1 MAKLFFASFVTIG
14 LLLGMV
20 CGVILAG
27 LVYTD
32 SVNLGFAITLTI
44 IINAVIWLISPWISD
59 WSLRWFNKLEFLDDA
74 EVKTRYPAVHQLLH
88 DVARD
93 YSFSAPRIGL
103 IPDRNPT
110 AFTYGLLRSNARIV
124 VTDGIFEFL
133 NEDEQKAVV
142 AHELGHIVN
151 RDFIVMTA
159 AGTLV
164 QILYQV
170 YAASIRSGR
179 SGGKNKGG
187 QALVGI
193 AALVMYYV
201 GIYLLYYLSRTRE
214 YLADA
219 FSAERVEARH
229 LASALVKVAY
239 GIVKVEDDESTQS
252 LLQSTRHMGVVD
264 VKNARYSG
272 LEAESD
278 LGDPARASEAMLFDA
293 HNPWARLIEL
303 NSTHPLT
310 GMRISALGDIARQKA
325 QSFPD
330 YDLKAAAQ
338 RVRLDQGALWGQ
350 FWYELGILAVP
361 LGLALL
367 AALLGS
373 WPLIPAAAAIGVLVT
388 LPLRYPS
395 GDARPVTVADLMTN
409 PAASPVVGR
418 LAQLTGKAIGRAN
431 PGFIAGEDVI
441 YQDKTGLITADFR
454 SMLGF
459 IGDLFAGWRRV
470 PKHLGQDGKLTG
482 WFRRGMGGYVITKEM
497 NSTAGTLRAQPY
509 FWQAAVSVVVIAVSM
524 VALLAGTG
532 NVARQF
538 GYETHHDTQRQEH
551 HRHRRTVKAPDSSVT
566 PDEADTATPEEN
578 STPSEEGEPYPPQE
592 QPQ

>member
-1 MAKLFFASFVTIG
+1 MARLFFASLVTVG
-14 LLLGMV
+14 LIFGMV
-20 CGVILAG
+20 CGVILAV

-32 SVNLGFAITLTI
+32 NVNLGFAITLTI
-44 IINAVIWLISPWISD
+44 IINGLIFLISPWISD
-59 WSLRWFNKLEFLDDA
+59 FSLRWFNKLQFLDDA
-74 EVKTRYPAVHQLLH
+74 EVQSRYPGVHQLIH
-88 DVARD
+88 QVAD
-93 YSFSAPRIGL
+93 QYGFKAPSIGL

-133 NEDEQKAVV
+133 NADEQRAVV
-142 AHELGHIVN
+142 AHELGHIVH

-170 YAASIRSGR
+170 YAAMTRTSKSN
-179 SGGKNKGG
+179 GKNKGG
-187 QALVGI
+187 QAAIGF

-214 YLADA
+214 YLADS

-229 LASALVKVAY
+229 LAAALVKIAY

-252 LLQSTRHMGVVD
+252 LLQSTRHLGVVD

-278 LGDPARASEAMLFDA
+278 LQSPERASEAMLFDA

-310 GMRISALGDIARQKA
+310 GMRILHLGDIAREKA
-325 QSFPD
+325 QPFPD
-330 YDLKAAAQ
+330 YDLEAAAK
-338 RVRLDQGALWGQ
+338 RVHLDKGALWSQ
-350 FWYELGILAVP
+350 FVWELGVLAFPFGLGILAAIV
-361 LGLALL
+361 GA
-367 AALLGS
+367 
-373 WPLIPAAAAIGVLVT
+373 WPLIPAAIALGVLIT
-388 LPLRYPS
+388 LPIRYPS
-395 GDARPVTVADLMTN
+395 MTATATTVAALMSN
-409 PAASPVVGR
+409 PAASPVIGR
-418 LAQLTGKAIGRAN
+418 PAQLAGKAIGRAN
-431 PGFIAGEDVI
+431 PGFFAGEDVI

-470 PKHLGQDGKLTG
+470 PKHLNQDGQLTG
-482 WFRRGMGGYVITKEM
+482 WFRRSMGGYVITKEM
-497 NSTAGTLRAQPY
+497 RSTAGVLRARPY
-509 FWQAAVSVVVIAVSM
+509 FWQALISIVVIVISGY
-524 VALLAGTG
+524 VAIVGG
-532 NVARQF
+532 GRVASEL
-538 GYETHHDTQRQEH
+538 GYQSSGAAH
-551 HRHRRTVKAPDSSVT
+551 HRHHREVMEPGA
-566 PDEADTATPEEN
+566 
-578 STPSEEGEPYPPQE
+578 SEPAQGQAEVPVEGEGEPDRPQ
-592 QPQ
+592 Q

>member
-1 MAKLFFASFVTIG
+1 MARLFFASLVTLG
-14 LLLGMV
+14 LIFGMV
-20 CGVILAG
+20 CGVILAA
-27 LVYTD
+27 LVFTD
-32 SVNLGFAITLTI
+32 NVDLGFAITLTI
-44 IINAVIWLISPWISD
+44 VINGVIFLISPWLSD
-59 WSLRWFNKLEFLDDA
+59 FSLRWFNKLQFLDDA
-74 EVKTRYPAVHQLLH
+74 EVKARFPGVHQLIH
-88 DVARD
+88 EVAQQ
-93 YSFSAPRIGL
+93 YNFTAPSIGL

-133 NEDEQKAVV
+133 NEDEQRAVV

-170 YAASIRSGR
+170 YAASMRSSK
-179 SGGKNKGG
+179 SGSGKNKGG

-214 YLADA
+214 YLADS
-219 FSAERVEARH
+219 FSAERVEGRH
-229 LASALVKVAY
+229 LASALVKIAY
-239 GIVKVEDDESTQS
+239 GIVKVEDTEQTQS
-252 LLQSTRHMGVVD
+252 LLQGTRHLGVID

-278 LGDPARASEAMLFDA
+278 LQQPERASEAMLFDA

-310 GMRISALGDIARQKA
+310 GMRIAHLGDIAREKA

-338 RVRLDQGALWGQ
+338 RVRLDTGALWRQ
-350 FWYELGILAVP
+350 FIWELGV
-361 LGLALL
+361 LALPLLL
-367 AALLGS
+367 AIVTAISGAWLYV
-373 WPLIPAAAAIGVLVT
+373 PAAFAVGTLITLRLRFPSTSAAST
-388 LPLRYPS
+388 
-395 GDARPVTVADLMTN
+395 TVADLMTN
-409 PAASPVVGR
+409 PAASPVIGR
-418 LAQLTGKAIGRAN
+418 PAKLTGKAIGRAN
-431 PGFIAGEDVI
+431 PGFFASEDVI

-459 IGDLFAGWRRV
+459 IGDFFAGWRRI
-470 PKHLGQDGKLTG
+470 PKHIGQDGQLTG
-482 WFRRGMGGYVITKEM
+482 WFRRSMGGYIITKEM
-497 NSTAGTLRAQPY
+497 TSTAGVLRARPY
-509 FWQAAVSVVVIAVSM
+509 FWQAAVSIAVILVTAY
-524 VALLAGTG
+524 VAVVGIGRIGEELGI
-532 NVARQF
+532 
-538 GYETHHDTQRQEH
+538 EMHHKQGH
-551 HRHRRTVKAPDSSVT
+551 HRLEMQDLST
-566 PDEADTATPEEN
+566 EA
-578 STPSEEGEPYPPQE
+578 PSEAE
-592 QPQ
+592 

>member
-1 MAKLFFASFVTIG
+1 MARLFMASIVTVG

-20 CGVILAG
+20 CGVILAA
-27 LVYTD
+27 LVATD
-32 SVNLGFAITLTI
+32 NVNLGFAIALTI
-44 IINAVIWLISPWISD
+44 VINGVIWLVSPWISD
-59 WSLRWFNKLEFLDDA
+59 FSLRWFNKMTFLDDT
-74 EVKTRYPAVHQLLH
+74 EVQQRYPGVHQLMH
-88 DVARD
+88 AVAD
-93 YSFSAPRIGL
+93 QYGFKAPRLGF

-124 VTDGIFEFL
+124 VTEGIFEFL
-133 NEDEQKAVV
+133 DADEQRAVV

-170 YAASIRSGR
+170 YAASMRSSN

-187 QALVGI
+187 QAAVGI

-229 LASALVKVAY
+229 LAAALVKIAY
-239 GIVKVEDDESTQS
+239 GIVKVEDTEAAQS
-252 LLQSTRHMGVVD
+252 LLQSTRHMGVID

-278 LGDPARASEAMLFDA
+278 LQSPERASEAMLFDA

-310 GMRISALGDIARQKA
+310 GMRIAHLGDIARQKA
-325 QSFPD
+325 QPFPQ
-330 YDLKAAAQ
+330 YDLAAAAR
-338 RVRLDQGALWGQ
+338 RVRLDKPALWRQ
-350 FWYELGILAVP
+350 FWWELGV
-361 LGLALL
+361 LALPLLL
-367 AALLGS
+367 AIAAGLIGAWLF
-373 WPLIPAAAAIGVLVT
+373 IPAAFALGVLIT
-388 LPLRYPS
+388 IPLRYPS
-395 GDARPVTVADLMTN
+395 MPPAATTVADLMTN
-409 PAASPVVGR
+409 PAASPVIGR
-418 LAQLTGKAIGRAN
+418 PARLTGKAIGRAN
-431 PGFIAGEDVI
+431 PGFFASEDVI
-441 YQDKTGLITADFR
+441 YQDKTGLLTADFR

-470 PKHLGQDGKLTG
+470 PKHLGQDGQLAG
-482 WFRRGMGGYVITKEM
+482 WFRRGMGGYVIMKELS
-497 NSTAGTLRAQPY
+497 STAGVLRARPY
-509 FWQAAVSVVVIAVSM
+509 FWQAAVSIAVIAITAY
-524 VALLAGTG
+524 VALTQSANIARLGHDIRAVYPAGYTYEKRWDTVPDG
-532 NVARQF
+532 GADGAR
-538 GYETHHDTQRQEH
+538 
-551 HRHRRTVKAPDSSVT
+551 
-566 PDEADTATPEEN
+566 
-578 STPSEEGEPYPPQE
+578 EPYRPQ
-592 QPQ
+592 Q

>member
-1 MAKLFFASFVTIG
+1 MARLFFASFITVG

-32 SVNLGFAITLTI
+32 NVNLGLAITLTI
-44 IINAVIWLISPWISD
+44 IINGVIWLISPWISD
-59 WSLRWFNKLEFLDDA
+59 WSLRWFNKMAFLEDA
-74 EVKTRYPAVHQLLH
+74 EVKARFPGVHQLIH
-88 DVARD
+88 GVGAQ
-93 YSFSAPRIGL
+93 YGFSAPRIGL

-170 YAASIRSGR
+170 YAASVRSGR

-219 FSAERVEARH
+219 FAAERVEARH

-239 GIVKVEDDESTQS
+239 GIVKVEDTEASQS

-264 VKNARYSG
+264 VKKARYSG

-278 LGDPARASEAMLFDA
+278 LGDPQRASEAMLFDA

-310 GMRISALGDIARQKA
+310 GMRISHLGDIARQKA
-325 QSFPD
+325 QAFPE

-338 RVRLDQGALWGQ
+338 RVRLNQDALWGQ
-350 FWYELGILAVP
+350 FWYELGILALP
-361 LGLALL
+361 IGL
-367 AALLGS
+367 AALAAVLGH
-373 WPLIPAAAAIGVLVT
+373 WPLVPAAAAIGVLVT

-395 GDARPVTVADLMTN
+395 GQAPAATVAALMTN

-418 LAQLTGKAIGRAN
+418 PAQLTGKAIGRAN
-431 PGFIAGEDVI
+431 PGFIAGEDVV
-441 YQDKTGLITADFR
+441 YQDKTGLVTADFR

-482 WFRRGMGGYVITKEM
+482 WFRRGMGGYVIMKELD
-497 NSTAGTLRAQPY
+497 STAGVLRARPY
-509 FWQAAVSVVVIAVSM
+509 FWQAAVSIAVIVVSAYAAM
-524 VALLAGTG
+524 VGTG
-532 NVARQF
+532 GMATQF
-538 GYETHHDTQRQEH
+538 GIESHGQEKHHHMH
-551 HRHRRTVKAPDSSVT
+551 HTEAPAEEPDS
-566 PDEADTATPEEN
+566 ANGQEEW
-578 STPSEEGEPYPPQE
+578 PGGEEREPYRPQE
-592 QPQ
+592 

>member
-1 MAKLFFASFVTIG
+1 
-14 LLLGMV
+14 
-20 CGVILAG
+20 
-27 LVYTD
+27 
-32 SVNLGFAITLTI
+32 
-44 IINAVIWLISPWISD
+44 
-59 WSLRWFNKLEFLDDA
+59 
-74 EVKTRYPAVHQLLH
+74 
-88 DVARD
+88 VARD
-93 YSFSAPRIGL
+93 YNFSAPSIGL

-124 VTDGIFEFL
+124 VTNGIFEFL
-133 NEDEQKAVV
+133 SEDEQKAVV

-170 YAASIRSGR
+170 YAASMRASKG
-179 SGGKNKGG
+179 GGKNKGG
-187 QALVGI
+187 QAAVGI
-193 AALVMYYV
+193 AALVMYYI

-239 GIVKVEDDESTQS
+239 GIVKVEDSEESQS
-252 LLQSTRHMGVVD
+252 LLQSTRHMGPVD
-264 VKNARYSG
+264 VKKARYSG

-278 LGDPARASEAMLFDA
+278 LGDPQRASEAMLFDA

-325 QSFPD
+325 QQFPD

-338 RVRLDQGALWGQ
+338 RVHLDTGALWRQ
-350 FWYELGILAVP
+350 FWYELSIFAIPVV
-361 LGLALL
+361 LALV
-367 AALLGS
+367 AAFLGR
-373 WPLIPAAAAIGVLVT
+373 WELVPAAAAIGVLVT
-388 LPLRYPS
+388 IRLRYPP
-395 GDARPVTVADLMTN
+395 GNAPPVTVADLMTN

-482 WFRRGMGGYVITKEM
+482 WFRRSMGGYVIMKEM
-497 NSTAGTLRAQPY
+497 NSTAGTLRARPY
-509 FWQAAVSVVVIAVSM
+509 FWQAAVSIFVIAASV
-524 VALLAGTG
+524 VGLLAGTD

-538 GYETHHDTQRQEH
+538 GYETHHETQRHEH
-551 HRHRRTVKAPDSSVT
+551 HGHHRAADSESSVAPADAEGSTEEEAAPD
-566 PDEADTATPEEN
+566 EEL
-578 STPSEEGEPYPPQE
+578 EPYPPQE